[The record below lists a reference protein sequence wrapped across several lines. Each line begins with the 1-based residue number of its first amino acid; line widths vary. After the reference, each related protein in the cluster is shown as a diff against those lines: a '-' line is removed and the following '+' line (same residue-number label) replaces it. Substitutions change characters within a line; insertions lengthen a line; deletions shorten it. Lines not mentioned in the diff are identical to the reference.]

1 MAGSWDGNLK
11 RLVQEAPQDFV
22 DWLLSGAL
30 FEDELSPH
38 LQHRQVDADLL
49 YRLSF
54 GNHPLLLHLEFQRR
68 SDPQMA
74 RRLWEYDVLAT
85 CKFDCPVYS
94 FVLYLKKDGP
104 VAQSP
109 HQVCLHDG
117 RMVHHFH
124 FGVIKLWD
132 VPSASLLDAGL
143 PGLLPL
149 LPLSREGKRRE
160 TIDAMIKGLCPP
172 GEAPNG
178 GLLSLA
184 YGLASL
190 VFEERE
196 EHGWL
201 QRRFLMME
209 ELLAESWVF
218 REWRE
223 KALEEGLKQGLQQGE
238 EKGRKEGREEGQEE
252 ALLREIQRQRQI
264 LLAFVQARFPS
275 LTQLAEER
283 CKAFD
288 NPEQLQTLI
297 LNVGLA
303 QREQDVR
310 KCLFDDK

>member
-1 MAGSWDGNLK
+1 VAGSWDGNLK

-38 LQHRQVDADLL
+38 LQHRQIDADLL
-49 YRLSF
+49 YRVRF
-54 GNHPLLLHLEFQRR
+54 GEHPLLLHLEFQRR

-74 RRLWEYDVLAT
+74 RRLWEYNVLAT

-94 FVLYLKKDGP
+94 FVLYLKKDGQ

-124 FGVIKLWD
+124 FGVIKLWE
-132 VPSASLLDAGL
+132 VPTASLLETGL

-149 LPLSREGKRRE
+149 LPLTREGKRRE
-160 TIDAMIKGLCPP
+160 TIEAMISGLCPQ
-172 GEAPNG
+172 GKAPNG
-178 GLLSLA
+178 ALLSVA

-190 VFEERE
+190 VFKERE
-196 EHGWL
+196 EHEWL
-201 QRRFLMME
+201 KRRFLMME
-209 ELLAESWVF
+209 EILAESWAF

-223 KALEEGLKQGLQQGE
+223 KALG
-238 EKGRKEGREEGQEE
+238 EGREEGLKEGREE

-275 LTQLAEER
+275 LTQLTEER

-303 QREQDVR
+303 QSEQEVI
-310 KCLFDDK
+310 KCLFNGN

>member
-1 MAGSWDGNLK
+1 LK

-30 FEDELSPH
+30 FEEELSPH
-38 LQHRQVDADLL
+38 LQHRQIDADLL
-49 YRLSF
+49 YRIRF
-54 GNHPLLLHLEFQRR
+54 GEHPLLLHLEFQRR

-74 RRLWEYDVLAT
+74 RRLWEYNVLAT

-117 RMVHHFH
+117 CMVHHFH
-124 FGVIKLWD
+124 FGVIKLWE
-132 VPSASLLDAGL
+132 VPTASLLEAGL

-149 LPLSREGKRRE
+149 LPLTREGKRRE
-160 TIDAMIKGLCPP
+160 TIEAMISGLCPQ

-178 GLLSLA
+178 ALLSVA

-196 EHGWL
+196 EHEWL
-201 QRRFLMME
+201 RRRFLMME
-209 ELLAESWVF
+209 ELLAESWAF

-223 KALEEGLKQGLQQGE
+223 KALVEGREEGLKQGMQQGM
-238 EKGRKEGREEGQEE
+238 Q
-252 ALLREIQRQRQI
+252 QV
-264 LLAFVQARFPS
+264 LLAFVEARYPT
-275 LTQLAEER
+275 LMALAEER
-283 CKAFD
+283 CKALN
-288 NPEQLQTLI
+288 NPKQLQALI
-297 LNVGLA
+297 ISVGLA
-303 QREQDVR
+303 QTEQEA
-310 KCLFDDK
+310 KKLLAPDKPSS

>member
-30 FEDELSPH
+30 FEAELSPH
-38 LQHRQVDADLL
+38 LRHRQVNADLL
-49 YRLSF
+49 YRLRF

-74 RRLWEYDVLAT
+74 RRLWEYNVLAT

-117 RMVHHFH
+117 RMLHHFH
-124 FGVIKLWD
+124 FGVIKLWE
-132 VPSASLLDAGL
+132 VPSASLLETGL

-172 GEAPNG
+172 GEAPNS
-178 GLLSLA
+178 GLLSVA

-190 VFEERE
+190 VFEERD
-196 EHGWL
+196 EHEWL
-201 QRRFLMME
+201 KRRFFMLE

-223 KALEEGLKQGLQQGE
+223 KALVEGREEGLKQGM
-238 EKGRKEGREEGQEE
+238 QEAME
-252 ALLREIQRQRQI
+252 QEMQRHRWMLLSLI
-264 LLAFVQARFPS
+264 QARFPA
-275 LTQLAEER
+275 LAQLAEER
-283 CKAFD
+283 GKILND
-288 NPEQLQTLI
+288 PEQFKSLL
-297 LNVGLA
+297 LNVSLA
-303 QREQDVR
+303 ANEQEA
-310 KCLFDDK
+310 KEHLSKMNP

>member
-1 MAGSWDGNLK
+1 VAGSWDGNLK

-30 FEDELSPH
+30 FEAELSPH
-38 LQHRQVDADLL
+38 LRHRQVNADLL
-49 YRLSF
+49 YRLRF

-74 RRLWEYDVLAT
+74 RRLWEYNVLAT

-109 HQVCLHDG
+109 HQVFLHDG
-117 RMVHHFH
+117 RMLHHFH

-149 LPLSREGKRRE
+149 LPLTREGKRRE

-172 GEAPNG
+172 GEAPNS
-178 GLLSLA
+178 GLLSVA

-190 VFEERE
+190 VFEERD
-196 EHGWL
+196 EHEWL
-201 QRRFLMME
+201 KRRFFMLE

-223 KALEEGLKQGLQQGE
+223 KALVEGREEGLKQGM
-238 EKGRKEGREEGQEE
+238 QEAME
-252 ALLREIQRQRQI
+252 QEMQRHRWMLLSLI
-264 LLAFVQARFPS
+264 QARFPA
-275 LTQLAEER
+275 LAQLAEER
-283 CKAFD
+283 GKILND
-288 NPEQLQTLI
+288 PEQFKSLL
-297 LNVGLA
+297 LNVSLA
-303 QREQDVR
+303 ANEQEA
-310 KCLFDDK
+310 KEHLSKMNP